1 MYYDQDGI
9 MKAAGAEAE
18 SAAIVAIAEDEG
30 WTKAEL
36 YVYALLLMHF
46 TLLSFSLATLP
57 SEAHYEIPIL
67 GSSFDCARRR

>member
-36 YVYALLLMHF
+36 YVCFLLLVHF

-57 SEAHYEIPIL
+57 
-67 GSSFDCARRR
+67 